1 MKISVLN
8 YSQSL
13 KGIFQQISLT
23 RNGTVWYPLQTFP
36 VDARSI
42 NCFSPGLKCPNALR
56 FYEYTANCGP
66 GWQG

>member
-23 RNGTVWYPLQTFP
+23 RNGTVWYPLLTFP
-36 VDARSI
+36 VDAPSSD
-42 NCFSPGLKCPNALR
+42 CFSPGLTSPNALR
-56 FYEYTANCGP
+56 FY
-66 GWQG
+66 